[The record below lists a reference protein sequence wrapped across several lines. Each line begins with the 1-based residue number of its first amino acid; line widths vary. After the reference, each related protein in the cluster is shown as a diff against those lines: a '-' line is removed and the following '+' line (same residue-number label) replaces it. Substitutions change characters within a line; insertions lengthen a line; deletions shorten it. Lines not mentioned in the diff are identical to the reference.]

1 MLSEVV
7 MRYLDLV
14 TFVLMQG
21 HNGVILGLA
30 HCPSTSMIAS
40 TSDDRSAI
48 VWSVEFANNK
58 DSNKIEEMST
68 SNMIKDILPSLE
80 EWSKAKVEAKHRVY
94 GHVARVHRF
103 QSFFKTAI
111 ANIFHLHRALLTGS
125 LLYTAGED
133 GRVALWGVDDGQ
145 LVECQQP
152 QVIEVDLL

>member
-1 MLSEVV
+1 MSQVV

-14 TFVLMQG
+14 TFVLMHLMQG

-58 DSNKIEEMST
+58 DSNKIKDMST
-68 SNMIKDILPSLE
+68 SNKIKNMLPSLE
-80 EWSKAKVEAKHRVY
+80 KWRDAKVEAKHRVY

-103 QSFFKTAI
+103 QLFF
-111 ANIFHLHRALLTGS
+111 
-125 LLYTAGED
+125 
-133 GRVALWGVDDGQ
+133 
-145 LVECQQP
+145 
-152 QVIEVDLL
+152 

>member
-1 MLSEVV
+1 MLSQVV

-58 DSNKIEEMST
+58 DGNKIKDVST
-68 SNMIKDILPSLE
+68 SNMIKDRLPSLE
-80 EWSKAKVEAKHRVY
+80 EWRDAKVEAKHRVY

-103 QSFFKTAI
+103 QVFF
-111 ANIFHLHRALLTGS
+111 LT
-125 LLYTAGED
+125 
-133 GRVALWGVDDGQ
+133 VDMWPGCRGFNFFLKQ
-145 LVECQQP
+145 
-152 QVIEVDLL
+152 

>member
-1 MLSEVV
+1 

-14 TFVLMQG
+14 RFVLMHLMQG

-48 VWSVEFANNK
+48 VWSVEFSNNK
-58 DSNKIEEMST
+58 DSNKIEDMST
-68 SNMIKDILPSLE
+68 SNMIKDMLPSLE

-103 QSFFKTAI
+103 QVFF
-111 ANIFHLHRALLTGS
+111 
-125 LLYTAGED
+125 
-133 GRVALWGVDDGQ
+133 
-145 LVECQQP
+145 
-152 QVIEVDLL
+152 

>member
-1 MLSEVV
+1 
-7 MRYLDLV
+7 
-14 TFVLMQG
+14 MQG

-48 VWSVEFANNK
+48 LWSVEFANNRE
-58 DSNKIEEMST
+58 SNKIKDMST
-68 SNMIKDILPSLE
+68 SNMIKDRLPSLE
-80 EWSKAKVEAKHRVY
+80 EWREARVEAKHRVY

-103 QSFFKTAI
+103 QVFFKTVI
-111 ANIFHLHRALLTGS
+111 ANIFHLHRALITAS
-125 LLYTAGED
+125 MLYTAGED
-133 GRVALWGVDDGQ
+133 GRLALWDVGDGQ